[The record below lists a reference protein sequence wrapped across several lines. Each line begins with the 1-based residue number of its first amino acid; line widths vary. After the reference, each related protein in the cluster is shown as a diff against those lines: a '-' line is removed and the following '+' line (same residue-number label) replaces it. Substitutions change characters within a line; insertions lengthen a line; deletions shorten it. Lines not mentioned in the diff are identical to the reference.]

1 LQSIAI
7 KISNLINLPL
17 YKKQAGYMFWAM
29 SENLLNIGLPRLLLF
44 PLAAYFVGKDQFG
57 AFIMAISITGIIGF
71 QPGNGLATGM
81 FRQLSQHELQEQKL
95 LCSTAAKMCSY
106 AMLTLIVLGL
116 IISFAVYQ
124 LTIIEPLLFY
134 CIMPLL
140 ISLYPEN
147 QFMLNL
153 TELRIRRN
161 FARRTGWYSI
171 RAILILVCGL
181 AGMLTGDAIKFAWG
195 YAIGNFAAYGFLLI
209 YRKDWLNKGYDKSI
223 AASLKEVWL
232 HVTIAGIIAVSG
244 PYLNRIILGLYH
256 EYDDVADLFAASALL
271 FASMIISICM
281 GYVLLSVLARYKSIE
296 DLPNSIRHQFLFV
309 VVLLL
314 VITPVVFWLVSP
326 FVFSLVFPKFGEES
340 KSLLNIVVWAVP
352 FGVLISLMRPFIMKF
367 SDIKIAPLVNILSL
381 IGTLVPAILLVPPLH
396 SVGGAWAIVIGQ
408 AVTGLLWTF
417 FALRL
422 FWFGR

>member
-1 LQSIAI
+1 MQNIAI

-17 YKKQAGYMFWAM
+17 YKKQAGYVFWAM
-29 SENLLNIGLPRLLLF
+29 GENILNLGLPRLLLF
-44 PLAAYFVGKDQFG
+44 PLVVYFVGKDQFG
-57 AFIMAISITGIIGF
+57 IFIIALSITGIIGF

-81 FRQLSQHELQEQKL
+81 FRQLSQHEPQEQKL

-106 AMLTLIVLGL
+106 AMLAVIVFGL
-116 IISFAVYQ
+116 IISFVVY
-124 LTIIEPLLFY
+124 LLNIIEPLLFY

-153 TELRIRRN
+153 TELRIRRK

-171 RAILILVCGL
+171 RAVLILICGV
-181 AGMLTGDAIKFAWG
+181 AGMLAGDAIGFAWG
-195 YAIGNFAAYGFLLI
+195 YTIGNFAAYGFLLI
-209 YRKDWLNKGYDKSI
+209 RRKDWLNKGYDKSM
-223 AASLKEVWL
+223 ATGLKKVWL
-232 HVTIAGIIAVSG
+232 HATIAGIIAVSG

-256 EYDDVADLFAASALL
+256 EYSEVADLFAASALL
-271 FASMIISICM
+271 FGSMIISACM
-281 GYVLLSVLARYKSIE
+281 GYVLLSVLAKYRSID

-314 VITPVVFWLVSP
+314 AITPIVFWLVSP
-326 FVFSLVFPKFGEES
+326 LVFNLIFPKFGEEAR
-340 KSLLNIVVWAVP
+340 SLLNIVVWAVP
-352 FGVLISLMRPFIMKF
+352 FGVLIALMRPFIMKF
-367 SDIKIAPLVNILSL
+367 SDIKIAPLVNALSL

-422 FWFGR
+422 FWLGR